1 MIAHAGPQK
10 DWRPSALQ
18 RGWCPGALR
27 PMASGDGLIARLR
40 IAGGA
45 ISPKTARAIAEASQG
60 LGNGHIDLTSRA
72 NLQIRG
78 LSPGALTSL
87 QSRLDILGLID
98 VDPAAEAVRNVMASP
113 LAGFDPSA
121 LIDIRPSVGAL
132 DERLRSD
139 RALWRLPG
147 KFGFAIEDGGRLS
160 IAGEPADI
168 AFLALRRDGGVQF
181 SIRLAGRPAGFCAAE
196 ALPATAARLAC
207 AFLDLR
213 GFGENAAPRMGAL
226 VERIGVE
233 RIVHA
238 AGLGLAA
245 AEVDDCEARAPRPL
259 GEHDLGRFR
268 ALGVGAPFGR
278 LDAAKLRLLADAA
291 ERSKGELRL
300 TPWRAILIVGT
311 DFDAA
316 LAPVLRRKGFVLE
329 ESHPIRSVA
338 ACPGAPACANGST
351 ATQRDAA
358 RLAPLARRLKAHGVV
373 LHVSGCAK
381 GCAHATAAAVTLVG
395 REGRYDLVLDGRAG
409 DTPTL
414 VGLDSKELEAVME
427 KLGRALRADRIAPL
441 RTSQDEA

>member
-1 MIAHAGPQK
+1 MMPDAAPQK
-10 DWRPSALQ
+10 DWRPSPLR

-45 ISPKTARAIAEASQG
+45 IAPKTARAIAEASQS

-78 LSPGALTSL
+78 LRPGAVVSL
-87 QSRLDILGLID
+87 QSMLNTLGLID

-121 LIDIRPSVGAL
+121 LIDIRPSVTAL
-132 DERLRSD
+132 DERLRRD
-139 RALWRLPG
+139 PALWRLPA
-147 KFGFAIEDGGRLS
+147 KFGFAIDDGGRLS

-168 AFLALRRDGGVQF
+168 AFLALGRDGGVQF
-181 SIRLAGRPAGFCAAE
+181 SMRLAGRPAGFCAVE
-196 ALPATAARLAC
+196 ALPATAARLAR

-213 GFGENAAPRMGAL
+213 GLGESAAPRMAAL
-226 VERIGVE
+226 VKRIGVE
-233 RIVHA
+233 RIVHY
-238 AGLGLAA
+238 AGLRLAA
-245 AEVDDCEARAPRPL
+245 AEVKEGEARAPRPL

-278 LDAAKLRLLADAA
+278 LDAARLRLLADAA
-291 ERSKGELRL
+291 EGSKGELRL
-300 TPWRAILIVGT
+300 TPWRAIVIVGT
-311 DFDAA
+311 DIDAT
-316 LAPVLRRKGFVLE
+316 LAQVLREAGFVLE
-329 ESHPIRSVA
+329 ETHPIRSVA

-351 ATQRDAA
+351 ATLRDGA
-358 RLAPLARRLKAHGVV
+358 RLAPLARRLKAHGVA

-381 GCAHATAAAVTLVG
+381 GCAHAQAAAVTLVG

-409 DTPTL
+409 DRPIL
-414 VGLDSKELEAVME
+414 AGLDAKELEAVLE
-427 KLGRALRADRIAPL
+427 KLGGAPHANRVAALHS
-441 RTSQDEA
+441 SQDEA